1 MNAKYVFNTYL
12 SLLYFDIYR
21 LMYTERKSKEAK
33 KQLMCQNV
41 YMTQSGKA
49 QNFEMQHTQGSAQS
63 QTNLS
68 KSHFHNSQPGSSQP
82 HKQQIAHKSLSLW
95 RLLTHWGI
103 IFVSIIAFFTVFFA
117 ILISLGARSEY
128 ADLTPKP
135 ASSAE
140 QERQKL
146 AIFAQRIAA
155 SQDLSLQAAE
165 VAKQAQIWLDHLGG
179 VWMPWPEGAPEGYE
193 NPPIDTSAYSSIDQ
207 LRQAVWNFSS
217 IALSAYTDTES
228 TDQTPDNFKMN
239 AIESAED
246 ENNSDS
252 ARRTLAEIG
261 LDAIYAGIALD
272 REAGVQPN
280 CEAPNTENLAAAL
293 SSYPDTL
300 KNLDTARQWLEYQ
313 TALSPSDDLSAQVN
327 TLNTLIDTALDAGTP
342 DTRQVMAPPP
352 THSDRAA
359 TLVYA
364 ALKEWITHTTAAK
377 ERIAATNTACILAK
391 TIRK

>member
-1 MNAKYVFNTYL
+1 MA
-12 SLLYFDIYR
+12 
-21 LMYTERKSKEAK
+21 
-33 KQLMCQNV
+33 
-41 YMTQSGKA
+41 QSGKA

-68 KSHFHNSQPGSSQP
+68 KSHFHNSQPRSSQL
-82 HKQQIAHKSLSLW
+82 HKHQAAHKSLSLW
-95 RLLTHWGI
+95 RSLTHWGI
-103 IFVSIIAFFTVFFA
+103 IFASITAFFTVFFA

-135 ASSAE
+135 ASAAE
-140 QERQKL
+140 QERQNL

-179 VWMPWPEGAPEGYE
+179 VWMPWPEDVPEGYE
-193 NPPIDTSAYSSIDQ
+193 NPSIDTSAYSSIDQ

-217 IALSAYTDTES
+217 LALSAYTDAES
-228 TDQTPDNFKMN
+228 ADQTPDNGKTN
-239 AIESAED
+239 VIKSAED

-261 LDAIYAGIALD
+261 LDAIYAGITLD
-272 REAGVQPN
+272 KEAGVQPN
-280 CEAPNTENLAAAL
+280 CEAPNTENLAASL
-293 SSYPDTL
+293 SPYPDTL

-359 TLVYA
+359 TLIYA
-364 ALKEWITHTTAAK
+364 TLKEWIAHTTAAK
-377 ERIAATNTACILAK
+377 ERLAATNTACILAK
-391 TIRK
+391 TIGK